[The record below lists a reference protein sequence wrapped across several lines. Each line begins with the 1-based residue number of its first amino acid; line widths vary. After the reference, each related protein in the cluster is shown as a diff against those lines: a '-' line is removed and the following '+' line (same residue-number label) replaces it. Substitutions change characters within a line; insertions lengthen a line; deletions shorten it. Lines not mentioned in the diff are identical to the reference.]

1 MVLSGE
7 AEHGG
12 LSSKAKR
19 IGLSGVETSF
29 MRDRAGRD
37 EAAYGEDEDEVAC
50 CDLFCKGLSCAD
62 VGARLLW
69 ESERD

>member
-1 MVLSGE
+1 MLSGE
-7 AEHGG
+7 AERGG

-29 MRDRAGRD
+29 MRDRAG
-37 EAAYGEDEDEVAC
+37 EAAYGEDEGEVAC